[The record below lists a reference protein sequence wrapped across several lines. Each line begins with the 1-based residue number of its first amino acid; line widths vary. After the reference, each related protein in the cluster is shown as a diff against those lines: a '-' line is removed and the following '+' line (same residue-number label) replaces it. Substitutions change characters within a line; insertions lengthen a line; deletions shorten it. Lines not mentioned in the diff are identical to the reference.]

1 VAYRGF
7 DIAMLGVCFDAFGRV
22 VPVALL
28 VMGYFL
34 GTLGS
39 WSERVKYPHGVWCG
53 GFSRGRAQEGEA
65 QRDARGLG

>member
-39 WSERVKYPHGVWCG
+39 WSERVT
-53 GFSRGRAQEGEA
+53 
-65 QRDARGLG
+65 